1 MKNFY
6 LILYSLGKFRPR
18 TFLILIFILLIIG
31 LSETYIITGIDII
44 AEILIKREIRP
55 EVNSE
60 LILFLLAALF
70 ISPLKILFFY
80 SSGKNTINFTAN
92 LVGKLTSFQI
102 KSWRPKLFDAAGLLT
117 TTLISETDLLAND
130 ILPSIWGLILSIFS
144 LSSIIIIYSLKI
156 GFIKV
161 MLMAFSLIFC
171 IVLAAFFVY
180 PFTKRKGNQAAK
192 YKNNIANIT
201 ISIAKSIRSLNIID
215 SSILS
220 ITKIVSRNEIFYRSP
235 ILDQFVLQSGIK
247 AFIDY
252 GPYILIAIIGLIF
265 IFFKEISS
273 ISLVSFVLE
282 PGAFIAVIV
291 ALQRLISYGTLS
303 YNSLYVLFSVL
314 PRIPNIIKFLNP
326 NNLYKYKTN
335 NEELSFLKINKRLQN
350 KFSLRL
356 NKVKVK
362 FDNSDNVA
370 VNIGT
375 FDLKN
380 SNFVGVSAP
389 SGSGKSTLFDILLG
403 LIEPS
408 NGEYFIESKYPLKK
422 KDFAFLEQKPIFF
435 FNNIISNIFMREIK
449 DIKDLSSK
457 KYNFLL
463 EIIESLGF
471 IKFIEEIGLFTNLG
485 LSCESLSGGE
495 KQLIA
500 LIRILLNNP
509 KIIILD
515 EPTASLDKLYRRKII
530 NKLQELSKKDNL
542 VIMSSHNAEDIKKC
556 NLLLLKES
564 SSDQFNLKLN
574 N

>member
-31 LSETYIITGIDII
+31 LSETYIISGIDII
-44 AEILIKREIRP
+44 AEIIIKGEISP
-55 EVNSE
+55 GVNLE
-60 LILFLLAALF
+60 LFLFLLAALF

-80 SSGKNTINFTAN
+80 ASGKYTINFTAN

-102 KSWRPKLFDAAGLLT
+102 KSWKPKLFDAAGLLT

-130 ILPSIWGLILSIFS
+130 ILPSIWGLILAIFS

-161 MLMAFSLIFC
+161 MLMAFFLIFC

-180 PFTKRKGNQAAK
+180 PFTKRKGSQAAN
-192 YKNNIANIT
+192 YKNNIANTT

-220 ITKIVSRNEIFYRSP
+220 ISKIVSRNEIFYRSP

-252 GPYILIAIIGLIF
+252 GPYILVAIIGLIF
-265 IFFKEISS
+265 LIIQEISS
-273 ISLVSFVLE
+273 NSVISFILAPS
-282 PGAFIAVIV
+282 AFIAIIV

-314 PRIPNIIKFLNP
+314 PRIPNITKFLNL
-326 NNLYKYKTN
+326 NNFNKYKIK
-335 NEELSFLKINKRLQN
+335 NEELSFLRINNRLQN

-362 FDNSDNVA
+362 FDNSDNVS
-370 VNIGT
+370 VNIGS

-408 NGEYFIESKYPLKK
+408 NGEYFIESKYPLEK

-449 DIKDLSSK
+449 NINDLSSK
-457 KYNFLL
+457 KYSCLI

-515 EPTASLDKLYRRKII
+515 EPTASLDKFYRRKII
-530 NKLQELSKKDNL
+530 NKLLELSKKDNL
-542 VIMSSHNAEDIKKC
+542 IIMSSHNAEDLKKC

-574 N
+574 I

>member
-117 TTLISETDLLAND
+117 TTLINETDLLAND